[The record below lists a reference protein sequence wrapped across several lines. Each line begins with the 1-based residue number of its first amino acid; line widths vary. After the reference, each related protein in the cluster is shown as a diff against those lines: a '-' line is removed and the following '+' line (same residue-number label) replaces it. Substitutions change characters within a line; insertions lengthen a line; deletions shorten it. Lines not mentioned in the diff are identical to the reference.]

1 MDTIFSAVIIAKN
14 EEIII
19 SKTITALLQVTDD
32 VVIVLDDRSMDATN
46 RIALDLGARV
56 YHKSWEGYSANKN
69 FGIDKAKND
78 WILCLDA
85 DEVLDDT
92 LVLQLNQLKPDVSNV
107 YEMNIQTYL
116 GQYPVKYCGWFPD
129 WNIRLF
135 NKTVMRWN
143 DSYVHEKLVS
153 KNKLKHTRISGLI
166 RHYSFN
172 DEAHMI
178 SKFDYYA
185 KLRAN
190 EWIKSGKK
198 PPIIKQ
204 WFGPLF
210 RFVRTYIL
218 KLGILDGKYGYIIA
232 KNEYKLKLKELKY
245 WKEMK
250 GDA

>member
-1 MDTIFSAVIIAKN
+1 MNTKYSAVIIAKN
-14 EEIII
+14 EAITIR
-19 SKTITALLQVTDD
+19 KTIAALQKVTDD
-32 VVIVLDDRSMDATN
+32 IVVVLDDRSIDNTKQ
-46 RIALDLGARV
+46 IALELGAKV
-56 YHKSWEGYSANKN
+56 YVKSWEGYSANKN
-69 FGIDKAKND
+69 YGVDKTKND

-85 DEVLDDT
+85 DEVLDDVLSQT
-92 LVLQLNQLKPDVSNV
+92 LLDLQPNILDV
-107 YEMNIQTYL
+107 YEMNIQTYF
-116 GQYPVKYCGWFPD
+116 GDYPVKYCGWFPD

-153 KNKLKHTRISGLI
+153 ENKLKHIRLSGLI

-190 EWIKSGKK
+190 EWIKSGKSPSK
-198 PPIIKQ
+198 LKQ
-204 WFGPLF
+204 WFGPGF
-210 RFVRTYIL
+210 RFFRTYIL
-218 KLGILDGKYGYIIA
+218 KLGFLDGKYGYIIA
-232 KNEYKLKLKELKY
+232 KNEFNLKQKELGY

-250 GDA
+250 S